1 MVARQHAGDI
11 LDADQDTGSSSR
23 GCIDFACCKKIAL
36 YCGDRYFATVG
47 IETVTAVETHLI
59 EILDG
64 SHSMHRTKSVTNTN
78 RWHATEI
85 LSVDR

>member
-11 LDADQDTGSSSR
+11 LDADQDAGSSSC
-23 GCIDFACCKKIAL
+23 GCVDFTCCKKISL
-36 YCGDRYFATVG
+36 YCGDRYFTTVG

-64 SHSMHRTKSVTNTN
+64 SHSRVEAFAWDVGCN
-78 RWHATEI
+78 RI
-85 LSVDR
+85 DRNIAKYY